1 MISSEASASELAI
14 NSAITP
20 PPSCHASADQTR
32 PSDTPLVRAP
42 APANEPPRHVKR
54 APNDPI
60 AGAAPNYFPR
70 RAGRCR
76 VCAGILVH
84 LFIIYVYLSQR
95 KTPVGVQF
103 RYLARK

>member
-32 PSDTPLVRAP
+32 PSDTPLVRPP
-42 APANEPPRHVKR
+42 APANAPPRHVKR

-60 AGAAPNYFPR
+60 AGATPNYYSPP
-70 RAGRCR
+70 CR
-76 VCAGILVH
+76 WSRVYARYLVH
-84 LFIIYVYLSQR
+84 VFIIYLYTPQR
-95 KTPVGVQF
+95 KSAGRRALLCHTD
-103 RYLARK
+103 